1 MFIQLDSQV
10 LYYEKEGEGSPVIM
24 LHGNGEDHTIFDG
37 LVPSL
42 SREHTVYLLD
52 SRGCGLSSPSEAY
65 HYKDMAQDVV
75 NLIRSTGIKRPS
87 IFGFSDGGIIGLL
100 IAAAFPDMLEKLIVC
115 GANLSPKGLTF
126 LSRRAIKAEYRK
138 TKSAMVKM
146 MLEEPNISEAMLQR
160 IQVPTLV
167 YAGEKDMIKLSETKR
182 IADAVA
188 NSTLRI
194 IPKADHMSYV
204 VHSDLIADEVV
215 EFLR

>member
-1 MFIQLDSQV
+1 MFIQLESQV
-10 LYYEKEGEGSPVIM
+10 LYYEKTGEGSPVIM

-37 LVPSL
+37 LLPSL

-65 HYKDMAQDVV
+65 HYQDMAQDVV
-75 NLIRSTGIKRPS
+75 NLMRSTGIKHPS

-100 IAAAFPDMLEKLIVC
+100 IACAFPDILNKLIVC

-126 LSRRAIKAEYRK
+126 LARCAIRSEYRK

-160 IQVPTLV
+160 IQIPTLV
-167 YAGEKDMIKLSETKR
+167 YAGERDMVKLSESKR
-182 IADAVA
+182 IAASIT

-194 IPKADHMSYV
+194 IPKADHGSYV
-204 VHSDLIADEVV
+204 IHSDRIAEEVAD
-215 EFLR
+215 FLK